1 MLSERD
7 RAITAQDF
15 ELIAL
20 AADTKVARAM
30 CCPLEQPT
38 EDAYNEE
45 YAYTPKLIDEDGN
58 VGVVILPVRH
68 EEEGL
73 PDPFLSS
80 GLRQVVE
87 DYVRE
92 RCLIN
97 IRPIVR
103 LATFCSIDISLRIR
117 LHSNTD
123 IVSVRENVKTWLE
136 SFLDPYRGGFDQK
149 GWPFKGTLY
158 QQDISRMLADIP
170 EIRHLSDVELYDVS
184 DKENHNVAA
193 LGYGFRCI
201 WYGRAGSKRIVAS
214 IRDKIACL

>member
-1 MLSERD
+1 
-7 RAITAQDF
+7 
-15 ELIAL
+15 
-20 AADTKVARAM
+20 M

-45 YAYTPKLIDEDGN
+45 YAYTPQLIDEDGN

-103 LATFCSIDISLRIR
+103 LATFCSIDISL
-117 LHSNTD
+117 
-123 IVSVRENVKTWLE
+123 
-136 SFLDPYRGGFDQK
+136 GFDSTAIRTLFLSERMSK
-149 GWPFKGTLY
+149 HGWSHFGS
-158 QQDISRMLADIP
+158 ISRW
-170 EIRHLSDVELYDVS
+170 
-184 DKENHNVAA
+184 
-193 LGYGFRCI
+193 F
-201 WYGRAGSKRIVAS
+201 
-214 IRDKIACL
+214 